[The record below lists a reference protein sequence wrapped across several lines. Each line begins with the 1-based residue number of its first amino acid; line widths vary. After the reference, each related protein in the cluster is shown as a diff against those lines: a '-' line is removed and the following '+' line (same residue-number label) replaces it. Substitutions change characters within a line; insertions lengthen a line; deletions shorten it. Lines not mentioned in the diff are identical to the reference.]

1 MRGTAGVAAVA
12 AGLMLTGCSI
22 GGGSEEPATS
32 ASQDEGGGSAS
43 ATGSEDEGG
52 ENSSEEL
59 DTQAGEAGVD
69 PTEPP
74 EPIATVEAP
83 ATDSTGEPTTLTVD
97 LLEARREDELLVL
110 TVRFTPA
117 EGDGKPQWLYHYLG
131 QETWAPQVIDTTNL
145 RVHNVVKGEGQ
156 PKPLLTDYQGTKFGP
171 GQRYYAFAVFAAP
184 PEDVESVTVNVV
196 GGAESLTEV
205 PLS

>member
-1 MRGTAGVAAVA
+1 MRRTAGVAAVA

-22 GGGSEEPATS
+22 GFGSEEPATS

-69 PTEPP
+69 PEEPP

-110 TVRFTPA
+110 TFRFTPA

-131 QETWAPQVIDTTNL
+131 QQTWAPQVIDTTNL
-145 RVHNVVKGEGQ
+145 RVHNVVKVEGK

-196 GGAESLTEV
+196 GGAGSLTEV